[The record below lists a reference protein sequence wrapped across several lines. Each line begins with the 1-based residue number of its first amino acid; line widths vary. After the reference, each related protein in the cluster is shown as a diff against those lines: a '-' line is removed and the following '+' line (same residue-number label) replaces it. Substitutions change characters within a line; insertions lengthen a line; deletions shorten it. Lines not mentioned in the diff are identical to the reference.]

1 MIQTRFRRLNSNDR
15 RDSNRAGSALA
26 VCSEMSETTVS
37 KRAPKLLRQTST
49 GRVAAM
55 LRDQI
60 LSGALPEGMQLRQE
74 KLAAELGVSR
84 VPIREALHQLEAE
97 GLVTLESHKGAV
109 VSGLSIDDLEEVYEI
124 RARLET
130 WLLELSMPLL
140 TQQDYART
148 EALLATMAE
157 DQQDEHWSSLNWSF
171 HSTLYAPA
179 NRPQTLELIRKLYL
193 NAYRH
198 FPLPIRL
205 TGGRDR
211 MHREHEFLLKL
222 CREGDVQRAKDHLEQ
237 HILMGAR
244 QLISRLKAM
253 RRRDADYS

>member
-1 MIQTRFRRLNSNDR
+1 MLQ
-15 RDSNRAGSALA
+15 
-26 VCSEMSETTVS
+26 
-37 KRAPKLLRQTST
+37 RQTTT
-49 GRVAAM
+49 GRVAAL

-60 LSGALPEGMQLRQE
+60 LSGALSEGMQLRQE

-140 TQQDYART
+140 TQHDYARA
-148 EALLATMAE
+148 EELLATMAE
-157 DQQDEHWSSLNWSF
+157 DQQDEHWSSLNWNF
-171 HSTLYAPA
+171 HSALYAPA

-211 MHREHEFLLKL
+211 MHREHELLLAL
-222 CREGDVQRAKDHLEQ
+222 CREGDIQRAKDHLEQ

-244 QLISRLKAM
+244 GLIGRLKAM
-253 RRRDADYS
+253 RRRDADHS

>member
-1 MIQTRFRRLNSNDR
+1 MTAPILTTKTT
-15 RDSNRAGSALA
+15 ALERKTA
-26 VCSEMSETTVS
+26 T
-37 KRAPKLLRQTST
+37 A
-49 GRVAAM
+49 RVVAL

-60 LSGALPEGMQLRQE
+60 LSGGLPEGLQLRQE

-97 GLVTLESHKGAV
+97 GLVRQETHKGAV
-109 VSGLSIDDLEEVYEI
+109 VSGLSIDDLEETYEI

-130 WLLELSMPLL
+130 WLLELSIPLL
-140 TQQDYART
+140 GPQHYARAEEWLARMAADRED
-148 EALLATMAE
+148 EA
-157 DQQDEHWSSLNWSF
+157 WSSQNWNF
-171 HSTLYAPA
+171 HAALYAPA
-179 NRPQTLELIRKLYL
+179 NRPQTLELVRKLYL

-211 MHREHEFLLKL
+211 MNREHQLLLDL
-222 CREGDVQRAKDHLEQ
+222 CKQGEIERAKDHLEQ

-244 QLISRLKAM
+244 HLINRLKAL
-253 RRRDADYS
+253 RQQGKSAN

>member
-1 MIQTRFRRLNSNDR
+1 MLQ
-15 RDSNRAGSALA
+15 
-26 VCSEMSETTVS
+26 
-37 KRAPKLLRQTST
+37 RQTTT
-49 GRVAAM
+49 GRVVAL

-140 TQQDYART
+140 TQRDYARA
-148 EALLATMAE
+148 EELLATMAE
-157 DQQDEHWSSLNWSF
+157 DRQDEHWSSLNWNF

-211 MHREHEFLLKL
+211 MHREHELLLKL

-244 QLISRLKAM
+244 QLIGRLKAI
-253 RRRDADYS
+253 RHRDAGNV

>member
-1 MIQTRFRRLNSNDR
+1 MSEAILAKS
-15 RDSNRAGSALA
+15 ASALQ
-26 VCSEMSETTVS
+26 
-37 KRAPKLLRQTST
+37 RQTT
-49 GRVAAM
+49 TARVVAL

-60 LSGALPEGMQLRQE
+60 LSGALPEGLQLRQE

-97 GLVTLESHKGAV
+97 GLVKQESHKGAI

-140 TQQDYART
+140 TEQHYAKADAILV
-148 EALLATMAE
+148 EMAE
-157 DQQDEHWSSLNWSF
+157 DRQDEHWSSLNWNF
-171 HSTLYAPA
+171 HSALYAPA

-211 MHREHEFLLKL
+211 MHREHQLLLDL
-222 CREGDVQRAKDHLEQ
+222 CKTGDVERAREHLEQ

-244 QLISRLKAM
+244 HLINRLKAL
-253 RRRDADYS
+253 RNRDSSN

>member
-1 MIQTRFRRLNSNDR
+1 MTDTIL
-15 RDSNRAGSALA
+15 SNRISGLQ
-26 VCSEMSETTVS
+26 
-37 KRAPKLLRQTST
+37 RQTT
-49 GRVAAM
+49 TARVVAL

-74 KLAAELGVSR
+74 KLASELGVSR
-84 VPIREALHQLEAE
+84 VPIREALCQLEAE
-97 GLVTLESHKGAV
+97 GLVTQESHKGAV
-109 VSGLSIDDLEEVYEI
+109 VSGLSIDDLEEAYEI

-140 TQQDYART
+140 TQQHYARA
-148 EALLATMAE
+148 EELLAEMEAN
-157 DQQDEHWSSLNWSF
+157 QQDEHWSSLNWRF
-171 HSTLYAPA
+171 HAALYAPA

-211 MHREHEFLLKL
+211 MHREHQLLLDL
-222 CREGDVQRAKDHLEQ
+222 CRQGDVERAKDHLEQ

-244 QLISRLKAM
+244 QLISRLKAL
-253 RRRDADYS
+253 RLRDEGAA

>member
-1 MIQTRFRRLNSNDR
+1 MTASILSGK
-15 RDSNRAGSALA
+15 SSALQRK
-26 VCSEMSETTVS
+26 TTT
-37 KRAPKLLRQTST
+37 A
-49 GRVAAM
+49 RVVDL

-60 LSGALPEGMQLRQE
+60 LSGALTEGMQLRQE

-97 GLVTLESHKGAV
+97 GLVTQESHKGAV
-109 VSGLSIDDLEEVYEI
+109 VSGLSIDDLEEIYEI

-130 WLLELSMPLL
+130 WLLELSMPLM
-140 TQQDYART
+140 TAQHYKRA
-148 EALLATMAE
+148 EELLAQMAV
-157 DQQDEHWSSLNWSF
+157 DQQDEHWSSLNWNF
-171 HSTLYAPA
+171 HAALYAPA

-211 MHREHEFLLKL
+211 MHREHQLLLDL
-222 CREGDVQRAKDHLEQ
+222 CRQGDIERAKDHLEQ

-244 QLISRLKAM
+244 HLINRLKAL
-253 RRRDADYS
+253 RRREESAP

>member
-1 MIQTRFRRLNSNDR
+1 VDVENHDASMQGLGPTA
-15 RDSNRAGSALA
+15 NRK
-26 VCSEMSETTVS
+26 
-37 KRAPKLLRQTST
+37 KRALTMTASILPSRIPALQRKTT
-49 GRVAAM
+49 TARVVAL

-97 GLVTLESHKGAV
+97 GLVVQETHKGAV
-109 VSGLSIDDLEEVYEI
+109 VSGLSIDDLEETYEI

-140 TQQDYART
+140 AEQHFARA
-148 EALLATMAE
+148 EELLAEMAADRE
-157 DQQDEHWSSLNWSF
+157 DEHWSSLNWNF
-171 HSTLYAPA
+171 HASLYAPA
-179 NRPQTLELIRKLYL
+179 NRPQTLELVRKLYL

-211 MHREHEFLLKL
+211 MHREHRLLLDL
-222 CREGDVQRAKDHLEQ
+222 CRQGDGQRAKDHLEQ

-244 QLISRLKAM
+244 HLISRLKAL
-253 RRRDADYS
+253 RRREEEQG

>member
-1 MIQTRFRRLNSNDR
+1 MLQ
-15 RDSNRAGSALA
+15 
-26 VCSEMSETTVS
+26 
-37 KRAPKLLRQTST
+37 RQTTT
-49 GRVAAM
+49 GRVAAL

-74 KLAAELGVSR
+74 KLASELGVSR

-140 TQQDYART
+140 TQQDYARA

-157 DQQDEHWSSLNWSF
+157 DQKDEHWSSLNWSF
-171 HSTLYAPA
+171 HSALYAPA
-179 NRPQTLELIRKLYL
+179 NRPQTFELIRKLYL

-211 MHREHEFLLKL
+211 MHREHELLLAL
-222 CREGDVQRAKDHLEQ
+222 CKAGDVQRAKDHLEQ

-244 QLISRLKAM
+244 QLIGRLKAL
-253 RRRDADYS
+253 RRRDAGDE

>member
-1 MIQTRFRRLNSNDR
+1 MTETILAKS
-15 RDSNRAGSALA
+15 ASALQ
-26 VCSEMSETTVS
+26 
-37 KRAPKLLRQTST
+37 RQTT
-49 GRVAAM
+49 TARVVTL

-60 LSGALPEGMQLRQE
+60 LSGALPEGLQLRQE

-84 VPIREALHQLEAE
+84 VPVREALHQLEAE
-97 GLVTLESHKGAV
+97 GLVKQESHKGAI

-140 TQQDYART
+140 TEEHYAKADAILAEMAQDR
-148 EALLATMAE
+148 
-157 DQQDEHWSSLNWSF
+157 QDEHWSSLNWSF
-171 HSTLYAPA
+171 HSALYAPA

-211 MHREHEFLLKL
+211 MHREHQLLLDL
-222 CREGDVQRAKDHLEQ
+222 CKAGDVERAKDHLEQ

-244 QLISRLKAM
+244 HLINRLKAL
-253 RRRDADYS
+253 RNRDSSN

>member
-1 MIQTRFRRLNSNDR
+1 MTLRWQRLREINR
-15 RDSNRAGSALA
+15 ERRAGMTETILPKSTAALQ
-26 VCSEMSETTVS
+26 
-37 KRAPKLLRQTST
+37 RQTTT
-49 GRVAAM
+49 GKVVAL

-60 LSGALPEGMQLRQE
+60 LSGALPEGLQLRQE

-97 GLVTLESHKGAV
+97 GLVTQESHKGAV

-140 TQQDYART
+140 AEQHFARAEKILADMAQDH
-148 EALLATMAE
+148 
-157 DQQDEHWSSLNWSF
+157 QDEHWSSLNWNF
-171 HSTLYAPA
+171 HASLYAPA

-211 MHREHEFLLKL
+211 MHREHQLLLDL
-222 CREGDVQRAKDHLEQ
+222 CKAGDVERAKDHLEQ

-244 QLISRLKAM
+244 HLINRLKAL
-253 RRRDADYS
+253 RNRDSSN